1 VVSSQQRREQV
12 TLCRQRGHSAR
23 RACELI
29 GISRSMLGYR
39 AVRPVRDVLVVQKI
53 RELARQYPRF
63 GYRMIRIFLGR
74 AGHAMNPK
82 RTYRLWAAAG
92 LQLPRKRPRRRVADP
107 RPRPESPTGP
117 NHVWAYDFVF
127 DRTSAGQNLKC
138 LTIIDEFTR
147 ESLAIDVG
155 GSIRSR
161 RVIDV
166 LARLISLRGAPTHL
180 RSDNGPEFVSLALQ
194 QWIADNGM
202 NIVLND
208 PGKPWQNGT
217 NESFNGTLRDECLSI
232 EWFRSRAEAKVVIE
246 TWRRH
251 YNDVRPH
258 SSLGYLTPT
267 EFHQQYQTPS
277 TPGAVPQL

>member
-1 VVSSQQRREQV
+1 
-12 TLCRQRGHSAR
+12 
-23 RACELI
+23 
-29 GISRSMLGYR
+29 MLGYR
-39 AVRPVRDVLVVQKI
+39 SVRHAKDVLVVQKM
-53 RELARQYPRF
+53 RELARQYPCF
-63 GYRMIRIFLGR
+63 GYRTIRIVLDR

-117 NHVWAYDFVF
+117 NHVGAYDFVF

-147 ESLAIDVG
+147 ESLAIDVD

-161 RVIDV
+161 RGIDV

-180 RSDNGPEFVSLALQ
+180 RSDNGPEFVSLAIQ
-194 QWIADNGM
+194 KWIADNGM

-217 NESFNGTLRDECLSI
+217 NESFNGTRRDECLSI
-232 EWFRSRAEAKVVIE
+232 EWFRSQAEAKVVIE
-246 TWRRH
+246 TWRQH
-251 YNDVRPH
+251 YDDIRPH
-258 SSLGYLTPT
+258 SSLGDLTPT
-267 EFHQQYQTPS
+267 EFHQQYRTPS
-277 TPGAVPQL
+277 TPGAIHQL